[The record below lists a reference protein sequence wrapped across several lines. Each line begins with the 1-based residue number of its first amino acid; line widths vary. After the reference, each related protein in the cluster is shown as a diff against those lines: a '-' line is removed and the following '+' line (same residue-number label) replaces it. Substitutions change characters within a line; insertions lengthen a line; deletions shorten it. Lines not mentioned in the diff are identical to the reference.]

1 MKPKRE
7 RLTITMKEDLLSLID
22 DVIDGDRI
30 RNRSHAIEYILSQT
44 LQPKVKKAFI
54 LAGGKGLRMRPF
66 TYEIP
71 KTLIPIHGKPL
82 LEYTI
87 ETLKDNGFRDIYIL
101 IGHLGE
107 KIEAHFG
114 DGSNFGVRITYIRE
128 FKENGTAAPLRQAK
142 KYFQNSDFL
151 MIYGDT
157 LFEINLKEMVE
168 FHKMN
173 NGLMT
178 MAVTSSDKPHEFG
191 VVSLSGNK
199 VESFKEKPG
208 KQKGISHFINS
219 GIFIMNSK
227 IIDYIPTKGYSMIE
241 KDIIPKLVKEGKLFA
256 YPFAGHWYDIGT
268 PKIYEEVLKE
278 WKKN

>member
-1 MKPKRE
+1 MKD
-7 RLTITMKEDLLSLID
+7 DLLSLVD
-22 DVIDGDRI
+22 NYIDGDKI

-44 LQPKVKKAFI
+44 LKPKVKKAFI

-87 ETLKDNGFRDIYIL
+87 DTLKDNGFRDIYIL

-128 FKENGTAAPLRQAK
+128 QKENGTAAPLRQAK
-142 KYFQNSDFL
+142 QYLSGSDFL
-151 MIYGDT
+151 MVYGDT
-157 LFEINLKEMVE
+157 LFELDIQKMID
-168 FHKMN
+168 FHKLHG
-173 NGLMT
+173 GLMT
-178 MAVTSSDKPHEFG
+178 MAVTSSDKPYEFG
-191 VVSLSGNK
+191 VVRLSGNK
-199 VESFKEKPG
+199 VENFLEKPG
-208 KQKGISHFINS
+208 KKKGISHFINS
-219 GIFIMNSK
+219 GIFIMNPK
-227 IIDYIPTKGYSMIE
+227 VIDLVPAKGFTMIE
-241 KDIIPKLVKEGKLFA
+241 KDIIPKLVKEEKLYA
-256 YPFAGHWYDIGT
+256 YPFAGQWYDIGT

-278 WKKN
+278 WKNK